1 MNNEEKIL
9 QMLTKLT
16 GDVAGLKG
24 DVAGLKG
31 DVAELKATQAQQG
44 ERLDE
49 MQDTLTRVAVTQEGV
64 VLPRLQALYEGHE
77 AIMEQLKKKA
87 DNDRMYELAGDVPMM
102 KDSIKR
108 LRTDVNEL
116 KKAQ

>member
-1 MNNEEKIL
+1 
-9 QMLTKLT
+9 MLLEGLT
-16 GDVAGLKG
+16 ATVAKQGEQLAKH
-24 DVAGLKG
+24 
-31 DVAELKATQAQQG
+31 G
-44 ERLDE
+44 ERLEE
-49 MQDTLTRVAVTQEGV
+49 MQETLTRVAVTQEGV

>member
-16 GDVAGLKG
+16 G

-77 AIMEQLKKKA
+77 AVEEKGRQ
-87 DNDRMYELAGDVPMM
+87 RPYV
-102 KDSIKR
+102 
-108 LRTDVNEL
+108 
-116 KKAQ
+116 

>member
-16 GDVAGLKG
+16 G

-49 MQDTLTRVAVTQEGV
+49 MQDTLTRVAGSRRSTRV
-64 VLPRLQALYEGHE
+64 
-77 AIMEQLKKKA
+77 
-87 DNDRMYELAGDVPMM
+87 M
-102 KDSIKR
+102 KQSWSS
-108 LRTDVNEL
+108 
-116 KKAQ
+116 

>member
-9 QMLTKLT
+9 MLLEGLT
-16 GDVAGLKG
+16 ATVAKQGEQLAKH
-24 DVAGLKG
+24 
-31 DVAELKATQAQQG
+31 G
-44 ERLDE
+44 ERLEE
-49 MQDTLTRVAVTQEGV
+49 MQETLTRVAVTQEGV

>member
-64 VLPRLQALYEGHE
+64 VLPQIGRAH
-77 AIMEQLKKKA
+77 
-87 DNDRMYELAGDVPMM
+87 V
-102 KDSIKR
+102 
-108 LRTDVNEL
+108 
-116 KKAQ
+116 

>member
-24 DVAGLKG
+24 DVA
-31 DVAELKATQAQQG
+31 ELKATQDQQG

-64 VLPRLQALYEGHE
+64 VLPRL
-77 AIMEQLKKKA
+77 
-87 DNDRMYELAGDVPMM
+87 
-102 KDSIKR
+102 
-108 LRTDVNEL
+108 
-116 KKAQ
+116 